1 MPLSNGQRICNAHKR
16 DGEICGQVAIRGRTK
31 CKMHGGKSLSGT
43 ASPTFKHGRY
53 SKVIPAQL
61 SADYHEFRS
70 SPRLMSL
77 SEEIALQQAHLADL
91 LGQVGTG
98 ESGAAWEALQD
109 ALDAFSAAL
118 ARQDQGGMNTHYA
131 TLRRIVGQ
139 GSTRAGLWKE
149 IQATCETL
157 RGLVSTETKT
167 LLGMQ
172 QLITVQQHML
182 MLGAVHDVIVQ
193 AVKAHVD
200 TKRGR
205 KILMAVEAEFTKL
218 ATREEK

>member
-1 MPLSNGQRICNAHKR
+1 MPLSNGQRICNAPKR
-16 DGEICGQVAIRGRTK
+16 NGDICGQVAITGRTK
-31 CKMHGGKSLSGT
+31 CKMHGGKSLVGS
-43 ASPTFKHGRY
+43 AHPNFKHGRY
-53 SKVIPAQL
+53 SDVIPTQLAQH
-61 SADYHEFRS
+61 YHEFRS

-98 ESGAAWEALQD
+98 ESGAAWEALQE
-109 ALDAFSAAL
+109 AMDAFSAAL
-118 ARQDQGGMNTHYA
+118 ARQDQGGMNTHYGHM
-131 TLRRIVGQ
+131 RRIVGQ
-139 GSTRAGLWKE
+139 GSARAGLWKE

-182 MLGAVHDVIVQ
+182 MLGAVHDVVMQ
-193 AVKAHVD
+193 AVKAHTD
-200 TKRGR
+200 TKSGR

>member
-1 MPLSNGQRICNAHKR
+1 M
-16 DGEICGQVAIRGRTK
+16 CGGR
-31 CKMHGGKSLSGT
+31 SLSG
-43 ASPTFKHGRY
+43 ASHPNYKHGRY

-61 SADYHEFRS
+61 AQHYHEFRS

-77 SEEIALQQAHLADL
+77 SEEIAVQQAHLADL

-98 ESGAAWEALQD
+98 ESGAAWAALQD

-118 ARQDQGGMNTHYA
+118 ARQDQAGMNTHYA
-131 TLRRIVGQ
+131 TLRRIVQQ
-139 GSTRAGLWKE
+139 GSSQAGLWKE
-149 IQATCETL
+149 IQATCETV

-182 MLGAVHDVIVQ
+182 MLGAVHDVMLQ
-193 AVKAHVD
+193 AVKAHAD
-200 TKRGR
+200 TTSGR
-205 KILMAVEAEFTKL
+205 KILMAVEAGFTKL
-218 ATREEK
+218 ATREVK